1 MATSTPAN
9 RPNTWQQIES
19 TLRAREADP
28 AYASAPILDAY
39 ARISRSPDGELE
51 KTDRQLLDVL
61 AVIAARGARLGVVLR
76 DDNLS
81 AWKINGKRPGWR
93 ALVDRLKAGASVGVV
108 GWHTDRL
115 MRQPRDLEELIAFG
129 DRGLLLGSCHGE
141 YDLADADHRFQLR
154 ILVAAACKASD
165 DTSRRQ
171 KRKHEA
177 MRAEGKLNGGTRA
190 LGYQAAG
197 TCEHAEGK
205 RCQHVTEEHL
215 VMERDAIAWAAQ
227 ALLTGT
233 SLFTVA
239 AQWNVRGMH
248 TFGRTGQR
256 QPVTVA
262 TVRSV
267 MLRARTAGMVEHNGT
282 VVRAAALPEGVEP
295 IIELAT
301 YEQLQSLFAARR
313 RGRPVS
319 PVFMLSGVLRCA
331 QCGRGMGGETRT
343 DRLDPEG
350 NPRRLYRCPRI
361 GGCGS
366 STSTRTRPRRGP
378 SRRPSACWPTRRT
391 RPWSPRPHCPGQGR
405 AGAGRRRGDR
415 ARVVAPAG

>member
-1 MATSTPAN
+1 M
-9 RPNTWQQIES
+9 
-19 TLRAREADP
+19 
-28 AYASAPILDAY
+28 
-39 ARISRSPDGELE
+39 E

-81 AWKINGKRPGWR
+81 AWKVNGKRPGWR
-93 ALVDRLKAGASVGVV
+93 ALVERLKAGASVGVV
-108 GWHTDRL
+108 GWHADRL

-141 YDLADADHRFQLR
+141 YDLANADHRFQLR

-205 RCQHVTEEHL
+205 RCQHVTDEHL
-215 VMERDAIAWAAQ
+215 AMEREAIAWAAQ
-227 ALLTGT
+227 ALLTEA
-233 SLFTVA
+233 SLAHGGGAVERTRDA
-239 AQWNVRGMH
+239 HVR
-248 TFGRTGQR
+248 
-256 QPVTVA
+256 PD
-262 TVRSV
+262 
-267 MLRARTAGMVEHNGT
+267 
-282 VVRAAALPEGVEP
+282 RAAPAGHRGHRALSDAASVRPAWSSTTGLWCGPFALPEGGAV
-295 IIELAT
+295 IDLAT

-319 PVFMLSGVLRCA
+319 PVFMLSGVLRCS

-343 DRLDPEG
+343 DRLDPDG

-361 GGCGS
+361 GGCGQL
-366 STSTRTRPRRGP
+366 STLTPTRPRHGP
-378 SRRPSACWPTRRT
+378 SRRPLSVLADPAHAAMVAQASTALAKVELALAAAEETARELSRRLGEGMPFD
-391 RPWSPRPHCPGQGR
+391 RYDAAMEPLVLRILALAQERDALVSS
-405 AGAGRRRGDR
+405 GAVLSGEL
-415 ARVVAPAG
+415 VNL